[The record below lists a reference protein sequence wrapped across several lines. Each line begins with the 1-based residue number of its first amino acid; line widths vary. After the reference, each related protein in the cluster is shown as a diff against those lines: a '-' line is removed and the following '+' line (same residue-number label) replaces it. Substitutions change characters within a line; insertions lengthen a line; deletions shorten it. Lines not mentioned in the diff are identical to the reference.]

1 MRNVALYMSILGLL
15 DVTVSRADDAVPT
28 RPNFARYE
36 SMLQHS
42 PFAIASA
49 AVPAAATPN
58 FAKDLYVANAGHLPD
73 GDMVTIA
80 STSDRNFREYLTTKG
95 PVDGYAI
102 ANIEWSEKVG
112 ATKVTISKDGQFA
125 TLGFNEALL
134 TANPPPPQPQPP
146 PPPGVP
152 NRAAGAGAAIA
163 VPTPA
168 MPTAVRTPHIRGTI
182 SRYPTPRPSPRP
194 GRP

>member
-1 MRNVALYMSILGLL
+1 MSILALL
-15 DVTVSRADDAVPT
+15 AASVGRADDAVPA

-49 AVPAAATPN
+49 AAPVAATPN
-58 FAKDLYVANAGHLPD
+58 FAKDLYVANAGHSPD

-80 STSDRNFREYLTTKG
+80 STSDRNFKEYLTTRG
-95 PVDGYAI
+95 PVDGYGI
-102 ANIEWSEKVG
+102 ANIEWSDKVG

-134 TANPPPPQPQPP
+134 SQQLPSNVPGPAQPPPQ
-146 PPPGVP
+146 PGVP
-152 NRAAGAGAAIA
+152 NRAAVPGAGAGIP

-168 MPTAVRTPHIRGTI
+168 MPAAARTPRVRGTI
-182 SRYPTPRPSPRP
+182 QRYPSPRPSPRP